1 MLEERSHNP
10 RHIFGLTPAEAPMH
24 SFRGIVP
31 FLLSLLALMFTLV
44 QPSTA
49 AAQSESGAQSTF
61 IDPSIAASG
70 MGKAAVAVFWSD
82 DPDDWAN
89 PSLLGYHRG
98 VRYSYG
104 RTQLVPDLAE
114 DVFFTT
120 NRFTVGVGGIG
131 VSLAGK
137 PVKGLG
143 GLRLDYGVSE
153 ATDVNGNVVGEFSS
167 FEDIRQIGVGINVF
181 QALES
186 FLGANG
192 GNAPDISRHV
202 DLSLG
207 HAWKTVVVD
216 LAPASV
222 TLDQLSG
229 RGEATEKDRGAL
241 LRLTPFGA
249 RSRYADAASPR
260 ARLDLAGAFSQR
272 NYDDTKISYTD
283 VSQSDPIVEERLIG
297 GSARLSL
304 PLPGVS
310 GLAGRVL
317 TPEISL
323 GAAWD
328 QARYYEGDARLA
340 HETINRTGQ
349 EVTLLGVVSLR
360 HGYIDDKS
368 GTIHGDT
375 WGVGAGLQYRGMFGA
390 RYDWARVPQSI
401 YLKDVTRNGSSVF
414 IDPYRIWHATH
425 ETAEPIAYR

>member
-1 MLEERSHNP
+1 
-10 RHIFGLTPAEAPMH
+10 MH

-31 FLLSLLALMFTLV
+31 FLPILLVLLLTLI

-49 AAQSESGAQSTF
+49 TAQSESGAQSTF

-70 MGKAAVAVFWSD
+70 MGKAAIAVFWSD
-82 DPDDWAN
+82 EPDDWAN

-104 RTQLVPDLAE
+104 RTQLVPDLAN

-120 NRFTVGVGGIG
+120 NRFTIGVGGIG

-137 PVKGLG
+137 PVEGLG

-167 FEDIRQIGVGINVF
+167 FEDTRQIGVGINVF

-186 FLGANG
+186 LLAATG

-222 TLDQLSG
+222 TLDGLAG

-249 RSRYADAASPR
+249 RSRGAGATSSR
-260 ARLDLAGAFSQR
+260 VRVDLAGGFSQR
-272 NYDDTKISYTD
+272 NYDDTQISYID
-283 VSQSDPIVEERLIG
+283 VSQSDPIVEERMIG
-297 GSARLSL
+297 GAARLSL
-304 PLPGVS
+304 SLPGIS
-310 GLAGRVL
+310 GWARRVF

-328 QARYYEGDARLA
+328 QARYYEADGRLA

-368 GTIHGDT
+368 GTIRDDT
-375 WGVGAGLQYRGMFGA
+375 WGAGAALQYRGMFGA

-401 YLKDVTRNGSSVF
+401 YLKNVTRNGFSVF
-414 IDPYRIWHATH
+414 VDPYRIWHATH
-425 ETAEPIAYR
+425 DEDSPKYY

>member
-1 MLEERSHNP
+1 MRPFMNWTTAILNPCPSPRSAVPNAEVVFPLPFPVMTRRTPLRVSRGSVGSSNP
-10 RHIFGLTPAEAPMH
+10 
-24 SFRGIVP
+24 
-31 FLLSLLALMFTLV
+31 
-44 QPSTA
+44 A
-49 AAQSESGAQSTF
+49 AA
-61 IDPSIAASG
+61 ASVALG
-70 MGKAAVAVFWSD
+70 WAIAVFWSD
-82 DPDDWAN
+82 EPDDWAN

-104 RTQLVPDLAE
+104 RTQLVPDLAN

-120 NRFTVGVGGIG
+120 NRFTIGVGGIG

-137 PVKGLG
+137 PVKRLG

-167 FEDIRQIGVGINVF
+167 FEDTRQIGVGINVF

-186 FLGANG
+186 LLGATG

-222 TLDQLSG
+222 TLDGLAG

-249 RSRYADAASPR
+249 RSRGAGATSSR
-260 ARLDLAGAFSQR
+260 VRVDLAGGFSQR
-272 NYDDTKISYTD
+272 NYDDTQISYID
-283 VSQSDPIVEERLIG
+283 VSQSDPIVEERMIG
-297 GSARLSL
+297 GAARLSL
-304 PLPGVS
+304 SLPGIS
-310 GLAGRVL
+310 GWARRVF

-328 QARYYEGDARLA
+328 QARYYEADARLA

-368 GTIHGDT
+368 GTIRDDT
-375 WGVGAGLQYRGMFGA
+375 WGAGA
-390 RYDWARVPQSI
+390 
-401 YLKDVTRNGSSVF
+401 
-414 IDPYRIWHATH
+414 
-425 ETAEPIAYR
+425 